1 MKNTMS
7 DLRDHLFGTLE
18 SLRNPENDAE
28 YQRAKESA
36 KLIIGIGTVLNNAA
50 KVEIDYMRLNHNTDA
65 TSKFFTQKQLGG
77 SNE

>member
-18 SLRNPENDAE
+18 SLRNPENDVE

-36 KLIIGIGTVLNNAA
+36 KAIIGIGTVLNNAA
-50 KVEIDYMRLNHNTDA
+50 KTELEYLKLSGQDVQ
-65 TSKFFTQKQLGG
+65 SKFFNQKQIGG
-77 SNE
+77 

>member
-36 KLIIGIGTVLNNAA
+36 KSIVAIGNVLVNAA
-50 KVEIDYMRLNHNTDA
+50 KTEIDYLKFTGQDLQ
-65 TSKFFTQKQLGG
+65 SKFFTQKQLGG
-77 SNE
+77 ANE

>member
-1 MKNTMS
+1 MKNTMT

-36 KLIIGIGTVLNNAA
+36 KSIVAIGNVLVNAA
-50 KVEIDYMRLNHNTDA
+50 KTELDYIKLSGQDVQV
-65 TSKFFTQKQLGG
+65 KFFEQKQIGG
-77 SNE
+77 NNG